1 MIARLLSWFMPYLW
15 PALAAAGVSLMLWGS
30 VQTYRVRI
38 AKAETVEVQNLRTLE
53 KAQATATALKA
64 QTEYR
69 ALEAQMQALK
79 EQAQHEYNAAQT
91 RNATALAAAR
101 AGADRLRNQL
111 AAYASGAGE
120 ASGDSLAASNQRAA
134 TLGRLLAEALQAG
147 AERAA
152 DAEDSADAVRALLA
166 AWPRQ

>member
-1 MIARLLSWFMPYLW
+1 VIARLLSWFMPYLW
-15 PALAAAGVSLMLWGS
+15 PAVAAAGVSLMLWGS

-38 AKAETVEVQNLRTLE
+38 AKAETVEVRNAMAVER
-53 KAQATATALKA
+53 ANATAAALKA

-69 ALEAQMQALK
+69 ALEAQMQAIK
-79 EQAQHEYNAAQT
+79 EQAQHEYDAAQT

-101 AGADRLRNQL
+101 AGADKLRNQL
-111 AAYASGAGE
+111 AAYAAGSGE
-120 ASGDSLAASNQRAA
+120 ASSDSVAACGQRAA
-134 TLGRLLAEALQAG
+134 ALGQLLAEALRLD

-166 AWPRQ
+166 AWPHQ